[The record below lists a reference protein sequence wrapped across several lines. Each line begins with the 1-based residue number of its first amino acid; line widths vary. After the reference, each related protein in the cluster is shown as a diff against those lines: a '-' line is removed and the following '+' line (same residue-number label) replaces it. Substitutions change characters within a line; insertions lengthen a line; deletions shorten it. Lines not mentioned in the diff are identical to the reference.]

1 MTTTKGYTVF
11 QRYAHCVARYVRFRR
26 SLPLLNSNRCSLRSP
41 LAQVLAS
48 NKVGEL
54 SDIIQGEVRMDEKLS
69 SRKFTMALVIHY
81 YKPISRFSSLIAAL
95 GNDWECGEERKNVP

>member
-1 MTTTKGYTVF
+1 M
-11 QRYAHCVARYVRFRR
+11 R
-26 SLPLLNSNRCSLRSP
+26 SLSLNCLEPEEPAAAVTLADFHEQMVTLLG
-41 LAQVLAS
+41 VT
-48 NKVGEL
+48 VG
-54 SDIIQGEVRMDEKLS
+54 QVRMDEKLS